1 MAKKVLIIGATG
13 SLGRVVAPYLLE
25 YSDDELTLFS
35 RRANSLPPDAV
46 RRNVSVDGHGDISPC
61 DTHETLRSHVHDSK
75 VNIR

>member
-35 RRANSLPPDAV
+35 RRANSLPLDDP
-46 RRNVSVDGHGDISPC
+46 
-61 DTHETLRSHVHDSK
+61 
-75 VNIR
+75 IRELSLIHI

>member
-25 YSDDELTLFS
+25 YS
-35 RRANSLPPDAV
+35 DAV